1 MFLPLFFMLSLVHT
15 SKDCIMC
22 VASGHIFYAVSPPLF
37 MSTSTI
43 LQPSF
48 SLSPTEAYIVLII
61 FAKTKHFW
69 VFLAIYE
76 LKTNSWWRGAA
87 VDTAASPATLAAS

>member
-1 MFLPLFFMLSLVHT
+1 MIYRSSL
-15 SKDCIMC
+15 D
-22 VASGHIFYAVSPPLF
+22 AQNLPPL
-37 MSTSTI
+37 TI

-48 SLSPTEAYIVLII
+48 SLSPTEAYMILIK